1 MIQIGSLVEGKYKI
15 LSKIGEGGMSVVYM
29 AINEKVNKTWAIKE
43 VRKNGTMDLNAVT
56 QGLTAEIDTLKKLS
70 HPNMPSIIDVID
82 EDDNYIIIMDYIEG
96 QSLNKIL
103 ESEGAQSEE
112 DVVKWAIQI
121 CDVLSYLHSQNPAI
135 IYRDMKP
142 HNIMLK
148 PDGNIKIIDFGTAK
162 TYDVDYGQTTGL
174 GTAGYAAPEQYIDRK
189 MGRTDARTDI
199 YGLGITMYHLLTN
212 VDPTKNIIK
221 VKSIREVNP
230 SLSHGLDLIVQ
241 KCTQELPSE
250 RYQSC
255 AELMYDLENYG
266 ILEPLHKKK
275 QKRKFN
281 LFLSSVVLTILMLV
295 AGVGFNIAA
304 TSKETGTYDNK
315 LYEASKT
322 TKLDEKIALY
332 EECICISNMEGRT
345 EAYKG
350 MLEAYKED
358 GVFSKEEVGVLEKY
372 IKRNQE
378 SLKENQKEYID
389 LCFEMGK
396 NVWYY
401 YNLESGNNQVTRT
414 MEATKWFKDVVESHN
429 TEYQNYS
436 MANAYYNIGDFHKK
450 ITTAIVEANDKGKYR
465 PMFDSILQL
474 INDVAV
480 KQKESEMVRLEL
492 IKLATNSLHK
502 YVTKYKL
509 DGVSKDEVMELYN
522 QIKTTIN
529 EIDTYSDITEK
540 EKKKIKNQLPEVL
553 SVIKVAYTTK
563 NGGQ

>member
-1 MIQIGSLVEGKYKI
+1 MLQIGSLVEGKYKI

-230 SLSHGLDLIVQ
+230 TLSHGLDLIVQ

-332 EECICISNMEGRT
+332 EECIGISNMEGRT

>member
-1 MIQIGSLVEGKYKI
+1 MLQIGSLVEGKYKI

-332 EECICISNMEGRT
+332 EECIGISNMEGRT

>member
-1 MIQIGSLVEGKYKI
+1 MLQIGSLVEGKYKI

-332 EECICISNMEGRT
+332 EECIGISNMEGRT

-502 YVTKYKL
+502 YATKYKL

-522 QIKTTIN
+522 QINTTIN

-540 EKKKIKNQLPEVL
+540 EKKKIKKQLPEVL